1 MTRSIGIT
9 CALLA
14 LLLAACDRRTE
25 PFVEGEEPSEPDL
38 SRIFPEGAE
47 RSASQIDEVG
57 GAVPT
62 PNGGRGAPPVAAA
75 SSNLPIRG
83 TIEVAPELAGRLPA
97 NAILFLIARRG
108 SAGPPLAVR
117 RIASPTFPLEFSIGP
132 GDRMIESMPFVGP
145 LNVTARLDSDG
156 NATSRSPG
164 DLQGAAGAPV
174 NPGASGV
181 VVVLDQV
188 L

>member
-1 MTRSIGIT
+1 MTRWIGIG

-14 LLLAACDRRTE
+14 LLCAACDRRTE

-47 RSASQIDEVG
+47 RSASQLAELGDDL
-57 GAVPT
+57 PT
-62 PNGGRGAPPVAAA
+62 PNGGRGAPPIAAA
-75 SSNLPIRG
+75 SDLPIRG

-117 RIASPTFPLEFSIGP
+117 RIASPVFPLEFSIGP
-132 GDRMIESMPFVGP
+132 DDRMIESMPFVGP

-164 DLQGAAGAPV
+164 DLQGTAGAPV

-181 VVVLDQV
+181 VVVLDQ
-188 L
+188 LL